1 MLNMKQVWSIARA
14 ETLITRRL
22 ARYWV
27 FLIFSYLIML
37 IVFVYYSLLHGLFS
51 TYSATAGLLCPKF
64 LVSLLGVYYLLIYSV
79 CVVFL
84 AFDIR
89 ARDRRERII
98 EVLDSRPY
106 TNLELVAGRFLGI
119 LIPSW
124 VPILILVVLIELLG
138 LLLKG
143 VGSPIGEPVEMYSL
157 LAFVFFMSLPCLA
170 FVLSIVFLVTLLV
183 RNRLVSAVILLIL
196 MGLDAWAI
204 AKLPVYKAQIFDI
217 YGTFEM
223 GFPSDLVL
231 PFTDANDLL
240 QRIAILIASFGI
252 LGISAAVHPRLD
264 DGSRAKL
271 AGKGTA
277 IVIIAACLMG
287 FVYFN
292 DAKVIRNQE
301 LWYEAHGKY
310 SQEPV
315 PDLKTVSGKVK
326 IIPGKRLDL
335 DLDITFRAP
344 EDNSLKKALFTLN
357 PGQKVIKI
365 LDIMGKPIDFIH
377 NNGLLEISLPEILS
391 PGEETVVHLQVEG
404 LPDKNFAYLKSA
416 MNILEMS
423 ALNSNN
429 IALLGGENII
439 FNSGFVALMPAS
451 RWLPASGPEKGRDD
465 PRERAADFYNV
476 DLLVELPE
484 KWLVAGPGRR
494 QKVEEKDGFTVFRFS
509 PPSQVPE
516 IALIASQFESRSFEV
531 DNVLMELLISK
542 KHMKNIEVLADTV
555 DKIREWTGD
564 KLKETRE
571 MGLGYPYD
579 GFTAVEVPARLRA
592 YGGGWRLDTVQFP
605 PGLLLLRELSLPTA
619 RFDSAFR
626 DPKKFKDK
634 EGGIAQAKWE
644 RLQTFF
650 KNDFSGGNVLTG
662 APRNFFLYQTSA
674 VGTEGLALNFVMETL
689 SGLLVADTKG
699 YFSAHIYLTGTKIN
713 SIITS
718 VLLNYFQT
726 RSLGV
731 SVSDATIRT
740 MTSRPAVW
748 EKALEVPL
756 KDMDPWKDPA
766 DSVDVLT
773 LRGYAIS
780 QAIMDI
786 LGREKTAAL
795 LSTIRNNHR
804 GQSFSYDDMIKAGK
818 DLGYDLNEL
827 FGDWIGSTGLP
838 GFVVSEAKV
847 YRIPDDENG
856 SPRYQMLFTV
866 RNDEPVP
873 GAFRFVYLYPGE
885 ANNLELAASESIRLE
900 GKHSLRYGTIMSR
913 LPNNYF
919 LEPYLSLNRMIFL
932 IKINSFD
939 QDKIIQEDPI
949 RGIEEIPWSLPVAD
963 SIIVDDLDKGFEIM
977 EEEEE
982 KGLRLKARNKKDEE
996 TDQGLPYIG
1005 SNISALPPP
1014 GEWSRIAETTAW
1026 GNYRHTYAVIK
1037 PGSENKR
1044 AIFSTSLPNDGA
1056 WDLELHM
1063 PMKNGFLNRRYGT
1076 WHITVTDSNGDQ
1088 HKIEFDSQSGI
1099 EGWNMAEKL
1108 NLPEG
1113 KVTVELS
1120 NRTNG
1125 QLVVADA
1132 IRWTPSK
1139 GN

>member
-1 MLNMKQVWSIARA
+1 MLNMKSVWSIAQA

-27 FLIFSYLIML
+27 FLVFSYLIML
-37 IVFVYYSLLHGLFS
+37 VVFVYYSVLHGLFS
-51 TYSATAGLLCPKF
+51 TYSATAGLICPKF
-64 LVSLLGVYYLLIYSV
+64 LVSLLGIYYLLIYSV

-89 ARDRRERII
+89 ARDRRERMI

-119 LIPSW
+119 FIPSW
-124 VPILILVVLIELLG
+124 IPILILVVLIELLG
-138 LLLKG
+138 MLLKG
-143 VGSPIGEPVEMYSL
+143 VGSPIGEPVELYSL
-157 LAFVFFMSLPCLA
+157 LAFVFLLSLPCLA

-183 RNRLVSAVILLIL
+183 RNRLASAVILLIL
-196 MGLDAWAI
+196 MGLDAWAL
-204 AKLPVYKAQIFDI
+204 AKLPAYKAQIFDI

-223 GFPSDLVL
+223 GFPSDLIL
-231 PFTDANDLL
+231 PLTDVYDLL

-271 AGKGTA
+271 AVRGTV

-287 FVYFN
+287 FVYIDN
-292 DAKVIRNQE
+292 AGVIKNQE

-310 SQEPV
+310 SLEPV
-315 PDLKTVSGKVK
+315 PDLKTISGKVK
-326 IIPGKRLDL
+326 VIPGKRLDL
-335 DLDITFRAP
+335 DLDITFCAP
-344 EDNSLKKALFTLN
+344 ENNSLKKALFTLN
-357 PGQKVIKI
+357 PGQKVIKV
-365 LDIMGKPIDFIH
+365 LDITGKPINFIH

-391 PGEETVVHLQVEG
+391 PGEETGVRLHAEG
-404 LPDKNFAYLKSA
+404 LPDQNFAYFKSA
-416 MNILEMS
+416 VNVLEMS
-423 ALNSNN
+423 ALNSSN

-465 PRERAADFYNV
+465 PRERATDFYNV
-476 DLLVELPE
+476 DLLVEVPE

-516 IALIASQFESRSFEV
+516 VALIASQFESRSFEV
-531 DNVLMELLISK
+531 DDVLMELLISK
-542 KHMKNIEVLADTV
+542 NHMKNIEVLEDTV
-555 DKIREWTGD
+555 DKIRGWAGD
-564 KLKETRE
+564 KFKEARE

-579 GFTAVEVPARLRA
+579 GFTAVEVPTRLRS

-605 PGLLLLRELSLPTA
+605 PGLLLLREISLPTA
-619 RFDSAFR
+619 RFDTAFR

-634 EGGIAQAKWE
+634 EGGIAQARWE

-662 APRNFFLYQTSA
+662 APRNFFLYQTSSK
-674 VGTEGLALNFVMETL
+674 GPESLALNFVMETL
-689 SGLLVADTKG
+689 SGLLIADTKG
-699 YFSAHIYLTGTKIN
+699 YFSAHIYLAGTKIN

-748 EKALEVPL
+748 EKALEAPL

-766 DSVDVLT
+766 DMVDVLT
-773 LRGYAIS
+773 LKGYAIS
-780 QAIMDI
+780 QTIMDI

-795 LSTIRNNHR
+795 LSTIRNNHQ
-804 GQSFSYDDMIKAGK
+804 GQSFSFDDMIKAGK

-827 FGDWIGSTGLP
+827 FGDWLGSTELP
-838 GFVVSEAKV
+838 GFVVPEAKG

-856 SPRYQMLFTV
+856 SPQYQLLFTV

-873 GAFRFVYLYPGE
+873 GVFRFVYLYPGA
-885 ANNLELAASESIRLE
+885 ANNLELASSESIRLE
-900 GKHSLRYGTIMSR
+900 GKHSLQYGTVLSR

-932 IKINSFD
+932 MNINSFD
-939 QDKIIQEDPI
+939 PDKIVNKEPI
-949 RGIEEIPWSLPVAD
+949 KGIEEIPWSPTVDD
-963 SIIVDDLDKGFEIM
+963 SVVVDDLDKGFEIM
-977 EEEEE
+977 EEEGE
-982 KGLRLKARNKKDEE
+982 KGLRLKVRNKSDAE
-996 TDQGLPYIG
+996 TDQGLPYIA
-1005 SNISALPPP
+1005 SNILALPPP
-1014 GEWSRIAETTAW
+1014 GEWSRITETTAW
-1026 GNYRHTYAVIK
+1026 GNYRHTFAVIK
-1037 PGSENKR
+1037 PGSGKKR
-1044 AIFSTSLPNDGA
+1044 ALFSASLPNNGE
-1056 WDLELHM
+1056 WDLELYM

-1076 WHITVTDSNGDQ
+1076 WHITVNDSNGDQ

-1099 EGWNMAEKL
+1099 AGWNMAEKL

-1120 NRTNG
+1120 DKTNG
-1125 QLVVADA
+1125 QVVVADA

>member
-1 MLNMKQVWSIARA
+1 MLNMKSVWSIAQA
-14 ETLITRRL
+14 ETRITRRL
-22 ARYWV
+22 VRYWV
-27 FLIFSYLIML
+27 FLVFSYLIMF
-37 IVFVYYSLLHGLFS
+37 IAFIYYSILHGLFS
-51 TYSATAGLLCPKF
+51 TYSATAGLVCPKF
-64 LVSLLGVYYLLIYSV
+64 LVSLLGIYYLVIYSV

-89 ARDRRERII
+89 SRDRRERMI

-124 VPILILVVLIELLG
+124 VPIPILVVLLELLG
-138 LLLKG
+138 MLLKG
-143 VGSPIGEPVEMYSL
+143 VGSPIGEPVELYSL

-196 MGLDAWAI
+196 MGLNVWAM
-204 AKLPVYKAQIFDI
+204 AKLPVYQAQIFDI
-217 YGTFEM
+217 YGSFEM
-223 GFPSDLVL
+223 GFPSDLIL
-231 PFTDANDLL
+231 PLTDAKDLL
-240 QRIAILIASFGI
+240 QRIAILIASLGI

-271 AGKGTA
+271 AVKGTA
-277 IVIIAACLMG
+277 IVIIAACLIG

-292 DAKVIRNQE
+292 NVKVIRNQE

-310 SQEPV
+310 GQEPV

-335 DLDITFRAP
+335 DLDITFCAP

-357 PGQKVIKI
+357 PGQKVTKI
-365 LDIMGKPIDFIH
+365 LDIKGKPVDFIH

-391 PGEETVVHLQVEG
+391 PGEETVVRLHAEG

-423 ALNSNN
+423 ALNSSN

-476 DLLVELPE
+476 DLLVEVPE

-494 QKVEEKDGFTVFRFS
+494 QNAEEKDGITVFRFS

-516 IALIASQFESRSFEV
+516 VALIASQFESRSFEV

-542 KHMKNIEVLADTV
+542 KHMKNIEVLADTA
-555 DKIREWTGD
+555 DKIREWAGD
-564 KLKETRE
+564 RLKEAQD

-579 GFTAVEVPARLRA
+579 GFTVVEVPTRLRA

-650 KNDFSGGNVLTG
+650 KNDFSGGNILTG

-674 VGTEGLALNFVMETL
+674 KGPESLALNFVMETL

-699 YFSAHIYLTGTKIN
+699 YFSAHIYAGTKLN

-718 VLLNYFQT
+718 VILNYVQT
-726 RSLGV
+726 SSLGV

-740 MTSRPAVW
+740 MTSRPVVW

-756 KDMDPWKDPA
+756 KDMDPWKNPA
-766 DSVDVLT
+766 DTVDVLT
-773 LRGYAIS
+773 LKGYAIS
-780 QAIMDI
+780 QTIMDV

-795 LSTIRNNHR
+795 LSNIRNNHR
-804 GQSFSYDDMIKAGK
+804 CKSFSYDDMKKAGI
-818 DLGYDLNEL
+818 DLGYDFNEL

-838 GFVVSEAKV
+838 GFVVSEARG
-847 YRIPDDENG
+847 YRIPDDANG
-856 SPRYQMLFTV
+856 SPQYQLLFTV
-866 RNDEPVP
+866 RNDESVP
-873 GAFRFVYLYPGE
+873 GVFRFVYLYPGE
-885 ANNLELAASESIRLE
+885 SNNLELATSESIRLE
-900 GKHSLRYGTIMSR
+900 GKHALQYGTIMSR

-932 IKINSFD
+932 MNINSIET
-939 QDKIIQEDPI
+939 DKIVNKEPVK
-949 RGIEEIPWSLPVAD
+949 GIEEIPWILPVDD
-963 SIIVDDLDKGFEIM
+963 SIVVDDLDKGFETT
-977 EEEEE
+977 EEKEE
-982 KGLRLKARNKKDEE
+982 KGLRLKARDKKGKE
-996 TDQGLPYIG
+996 TDQGLPYIAT
-1005 SNISALPPP
+1005 NIAAFPPP
-1014 GEWSRIAETTAW
+1014 GEWSRITETTAW

-1037 PGSENKR
+1037 PGNGSKR
-1044 AIFSTSLPNDGA
+1044 AVFSTSLPNDGA

-1063 PMKNGFLNRRYGT
+1063 PMKNGFLNRRYGL
-1076 WHITVTDSNGDQ
+1076 WHIIVNDSNGDQ

-1099 EGWNMAEKL
+1099 QGWNMAEKL

-1120 NRTNG
+1120 DRTNG